1 MAPTPR
7 APGAREAA
15 DVVRGRP
22 LFVSKGANARR
33 SLTRKGNGRVLIAHG
48 YRAVGRG
55 RSTALGLA
63 KELLRV
69 KRRLDPRIH
78 TRSGAREGGT
88 ALRIENCMT
97 PNPVTVTPGD
107 SLAVA
112 KARMDTGRFRRL
124 PVVDQGKLVGILT
137 EREIRSHLGYLEST
151 RVNAAMTADPATITP
166 RTTAEDAAR
175 LMLEHK
181 IGGLPVLD
189 NGALV
194 GIVSTSDVL
203 RAFLNVVQAAQE
215 IMNE

>member
-1 MAPTPR
+1 
-7 APGAREAA
+7 
-15 DVVRGRP
+15 
-22 LFVSKGANARR
+22 
-33 SLTRKGNGRVLIAHG
+33 
-48 YRAVGRG
+48 
-55 RSTALGLA
+55 
-63 KELLRV
+63 
-69 KRRLDPRIH
+69 
-78 TRSGAREGGT
+78 
-88 ALRIENCMT
+88 
-97 PNPVTVTPGD
+97 
-107 SLAVA
+107 
-112 KARMDTGRFRRL
+112 MDTGRFRRL

-137 EREIRSHLGYLEST
+137 ERDIRSHLGYLEST